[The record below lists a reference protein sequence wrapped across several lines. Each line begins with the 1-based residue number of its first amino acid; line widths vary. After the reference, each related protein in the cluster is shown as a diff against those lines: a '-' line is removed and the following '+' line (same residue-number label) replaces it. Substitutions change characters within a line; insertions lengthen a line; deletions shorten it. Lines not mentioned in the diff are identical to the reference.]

1 MAKQKR
7 TLKAIPEFRNEAEER
22 KFWEVRDSADYV
34 DWSAARVVQ
43 FARLRPSTET
53 ISLRLPAPLLA
64 DIRALANKR
73 DVPYQSLLKVMLS
86 ERVAEEWLRQGHPKT
101 LSNRAPQ
108 PTSRVR
114 GNNKSRRS
122 AQTARG

>member
-7 TLKAIPEFRNEAEER
+7 KLQPIPEFRNEADER
-22 KFWEVRDSADYV
+22 SFWETHDSADYV
-34 DWSAARVVQ
+34 DWSAARAVQ

-86 ERVAEEWLRQGHPKT
+86 ERVAEEWVRQGHSKT
-101 LSNRAPQ
+101 LSKRALQ
-108 PTSRVR
+108 PTSRGIGHTKPRRPVQADR
-114 GNNKSRRS
+114 G
-122 AQTARG
+122 